1 MGMFDEVLCNHK
13 LFGVH
18 RGETQQTKDLH
29 WLGGLLD
36 NYEITPSGRLEFL
49 EYTVEDRSDPT
60 LEGIERL
67 FGMMTR
73 IFTGGRR
80 DMNYHGWLYLSCFG
94 RAKFTDGT
102 LVAFEPEPDQPSGS
116 EQPDEAHKAA
126 QAGER
131 SGAECDPVPESRM
144 EQSVDRRRLLLARG
158 SEARNCQACTTWT
171 LSLTSVRPTCAQNWH
186 GASTSRWASTQMRS
200 ANCWMTGRLQRNGR
214 GSSEN
219 PNELESFRMRIPV
232 EPRLRLVRPRV

>member
-1 MGMFDEVLCNHK
+1 MGMFDEVLCNHE

-18 RGETQQTKDLH
+18 KGETKQTKDLH

-67 FGMMTR
+67 FDMMTK

-80 DMNYHGWLYLSCFG
+80 DLDYHGWLYLSCFG
-94 RAKFTDGT
+94 RAKFTDGA
-102 LVAFEPEPDQPSGS
+102 LVAFEPEPDPRSRS

-126 QAGER
+126 QTGEG

-144 EQSVDRRRLLLARG
+144 GTKRG
-158 SEARNCQACTTWT
+158 SEVAVIGKRF
-171 LSLTSVRPTCAQNWH
+171 
-186 GASTSRWASTQMRS
+186 RS
-200 ANCWMTGRLQRNGR
+200 AELPGLYDLEAFVEEI
-214 GSSEN
+214 SSEVRSKLAWRLN
-219 PNELESFRMRIPV
+219 KSLGLNTNAIRELLDDRSIADEWTRFERES
-232 EPRLRLVRPRV
+232 E

>member
-144 EQSVDRRRLLLARG
+144 GTKRG
-158 SEARNCQACTTWT
+158 SEEVVIGKRF
-171 LSLTSVRPTCAQNWH
+171 
-186 GASTSRWASTQMRS
+186 RS
-200 ANCWMTGRLQRNGR
+200 AELPGLYDLDAFVDECSPDVRSKLAWRLNKSLGLDTNAIRELLDDR
-214 GSSEN
+214 SIAEEWTRFERESE
-219 PNELESFRMRIPV
+219 
-232 EPRLRLVRPRV
+232 